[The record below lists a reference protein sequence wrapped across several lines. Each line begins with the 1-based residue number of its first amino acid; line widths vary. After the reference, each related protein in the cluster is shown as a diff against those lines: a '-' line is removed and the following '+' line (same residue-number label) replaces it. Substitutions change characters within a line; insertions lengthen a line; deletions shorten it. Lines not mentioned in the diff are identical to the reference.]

1 MDRLKDKVAVITGGA
16 GGIGRATGK
25 LFAAEGAS
33 VLLVD
38 LDEEALKAAVAESG
52 SNRVSYCVGD
62 VTTSADN
69 QAMID
74 TAAERYGGVDVFLA
88 NAGIEGDVKPITEYD
103 EARFDQVLGVNVKGV
118 VLGLRSAIPAM
129 QARGGGSIVITSS
142 VAGVSGAAGVS
153 AYVTS
158 KHAVIGLMRSAAKE
172 CAPMNIRVNTVNP
185 SPVETRMMRSLEEGM
200 LPGSAEAAKEAL
212 AASIPMGRYGTPEE
226 IAKVMLFLAS
236 DDSAWIT
243 GSVYMAD
250 GGFTA

>member
-1 MDRLKDKVAVITGGA
+1 MERLKDKVAVITGGA
-16 GGIGRATGK
+16 GGIGRAAGK

-38 LDEEALKAAVAESG
+38 LDEGALKQAVADCE
-52 SNRVSYCVGD
+52 SNRVSYLVGD
-62 VTTSADN
+62 VTRAADD

-74 TAAERYGGVDVFLA
+74 TATERYGGVDVLLA
-88 NAGIEGDVKPITEYD
+88 NAGIEGDVKPIVEYD
-103 EARFDQVLGVNVKGV
+103 EARFDQVMSVNVKGV
-118 VLGLRSAIPAM
+118 FLGLKSAFPAM

-142 VAGVSGAAGVS
+142 VAGVGGAAGVS

-158 KHAVIGLMRSAAKE
+158 KHAVIGLMRTAAKE
-172 CAPMNIRVNTVNP
+172 GAAMNIRVNTVNP

-200 LPGSAEAAKEAL
+200 LPGSAEAAKAAM
-212 AASIPMGRYGTPEE
+212 AASIPLGRYGSPEE

-236 DDSAWIT
+236 DDSAWVT

-250 GGFTA
+250 GGFTS